1 MVLKKRPSYL
11 LTIKRYYVYGSSDFH
26 NIINTESTWFKPQG
40 EENANKCKSKSREFR
55 GI

>member
-1 MVLKKRPSYL
+1 MLFKKRLSYL

-26 NIINTESTWFKPQG
+26 NIINTKSTWFKPQG
-40 EENANKCKSKSREFR
+40 EENANRSKPKSRESR